1 VNKWDGASAIVTGA
15 ASGIGLALSEALV
28 ARGADVWLTDINV
41 AGAEEAAA
49 KLGTKAHA
57 VALDVRDAAGVQAV
71 VERVAAE
78 HGRLDYFFNNA
89 GIGLGGEAQELTT
102 EHYDRIIDINV
113 RGVTNGI
120 AAAYPVMVKQR
131 SGHIINTASMAGLV
145 PVPLL
150 TPYAMTKHAVVGLS
164 VSLRLE
170 AENFGV
176 RISALCPAA
185 IDTPLLDAGT
195 PDDLPKPWAP
205 NIRRYLARFGSP
217 ALPVA
222 KLADEAL
229 RGVERNRAV
238 IVIPATGR
246 MSVLLYRFAPGLV
259 LHRTRRALAAELSER
274 PSPTK

>member
-1 VNKWDGASAIVTGA
+1 VNKWNGASAIVTGA

-28 ARGADVWLTDINV
+28 ARGADVWLADINV
-41 AGAEEAAA
+41 AGAQAAAA
-49 KLGTKAHA
+49 KH
-57 VALDVRDAAGVQAV
+57 VAQLDVRDASSVQAL
-71 VERVAAE
+71 VELVAAE
-78 HGRLDYFFNNA
+78 HGSLDYFFNNA
-89 GIGLGGEAQELTT
+89 GIGLGGEAHELTT

-185 IDTPLLDAGT
+185 IDTPLLDT
-195 PDDLPKPWAP
+195 ETSDDLPKPWGP

-238 IVIPATGR
+238 IVIPAMGR
-246 MSVLLYRFAPGLV
+246 LAVLLYRIAPGLV

-274 PSPTK
+274 PSPEK